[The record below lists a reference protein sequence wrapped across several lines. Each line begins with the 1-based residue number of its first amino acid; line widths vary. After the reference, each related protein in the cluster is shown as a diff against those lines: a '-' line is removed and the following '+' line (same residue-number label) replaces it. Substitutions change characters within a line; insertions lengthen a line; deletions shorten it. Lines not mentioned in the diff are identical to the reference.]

1 MRENR
6 VAWVGIILHLVT
18 LFAAALIY
26 IFTLPTKADFQSLET
41 RIESVR
47 TELKTDI
54 ESVRTELKT
63 DIESVRT
70 ELKTDIESV
79 RTELKTDIE
88 SVRTELK
95 ADIKELQD
103 DVDGLPRNH
112 INHLAQ
118 HADVKP

>member
-1 MRENR
+1 MTTIGN
-6 VAWVGIILHLVT
+6 

-26 IFTLPTKADFQSLET
+26 IFTLPTKADFQSFET
-41 RIESVR
+41 R
-47 TELKTDI
+47 
-54 ESVRTELKT
+54 
-63 DIESVRT
+63 
-70 ELKTDIESV
+70 IESV

-95 ADIKELQD
+95 ADIKDLQD
-103 DVDGLPRNH
+103 DVDGLTQNH